1 VNREPQT
8 VNPPEPPLPH
18 IITNGINIHYD
29 LAGHGRPV
37 LFIHGGFGGAES
49 TLFPQPSVIT
59 GVLPDQA
66 FLTISYDRRN
76 SGRSEYTA
84 QRIRLEDLAADAHG
98 LLQALGIP
106 EAVVV
111 GDSLGGMIA
120 MRMALDFPRA
130 VTSLVLMETGAMIF
144 ERTNKVRAIDAAL
157 RIVGERRIFRLNKK
171 SLLNPTWSKPV
182 GPEMTAEQAASRA
195 VHDAEFRA
203 RLRELPED
211 ELFRYTRGLVRT
223 YMAFSGR
230 DLSSE
235 VHRITAPVHIIHG
248 TADTIVPHH
257 KGCDLHERIAGSE
270 LHTLPGLGH
279 GLLLYED
286 GREGLRRVVDRYAI
300 D

>member
-1 VNREPQT
+1 M
-8 VNPPEPPLPH
+8 
-18 IITNGINIHYD
+18 
-29 LAGHGRPV
+29 

-59 GVLPDQA
+59 GVLSQQA
-66 FLTISYDRRN
+66 FLTLSYDRRN
-76 SGRSEYTA
+76 SGRSEYTPT
-84 QRIRLEDLAADAHG
+84 RIRLEDLAADAHG

-120 MRMALDFPRA
+120 MRMALDFPRSI
-130 VTSLVLMETGAMIF
+130 TGLVLMETGARIF

-182 GPEMTAEQAASRA
+182 GPGMTVEQAAARA
-195 VHDAEFRA
+195 AHDAEFRT
-203 RLRELPED
+203 RLRALRED
-211 ELFRYTRGLVRT
+211 ELFHYTRGLVRT

-230 DLSSE
+230 DISNE
-235 VHRITAPVHIIHG
+235 VHRIEPPVHIIHG
-248 TADTIVPHH
+248 TADTIVPWN
-257 KGCDLHERIAGSE
+257 KGRDLHERIAGSE
-270 LHTLPGLGH
+270 LRTLPGLGH
-279 GLLLYED
+279 GLLLYEE
-286 GREGLRRVVDRYAI
+286 GRDELRSVLDPYAI

>member
-1 VNREPQT
+1 M
-8 VNPPEPPLPH
+8 PH
-18 IITNGINIHYD
+18 ITANGIDTHYD
-29 LAGHGRPV
+29 IAGHGRPV

-49 TLFPQPSVIT
+49 TLFPRPSVIT
-59 GVLPDQA
+59 GVLPEQA

-76 SGRSEYTA
+76 SGRSEYTVA
-84 QRIRLEDLAADAHG
+84 RIRVEDLAADAHG

-120 MRMALDFPRA
+120 MRMALDFPHS
-130 VTSLVLMETGAMIF
+130 VTALVLMETGAMIF

-157 RIVGERRIFRLNKK
+157 RIVGEHRIFRLNKK

-182 GPEMTAEQAASRA
+182 GPEMTAGQTAARA
-195 VHDAEFRA
+195 AHDAEFRA
-203 RLRELPED
+203 RLRDLPED

-230 DLSSE
+230 DLGAE
-235 VHRITAPVHIIHG
+235 MDRISAPVHIIHG
-248 TADTIVPHH
+248 TADTIVPID
-257 KGCDLHERIAGSE
+257 KGRDLHQRIAGSK
-270 LHTLPGLGH
+270 LHVLDGLGH
-279 GLLLYED
+279 GLLLYEE
-286 GREGLRRVVDRYAI
+286 GRDALRRVVDSYAI